1 MSKARPSPTAPADLR
16 ERLQASLDGSPP
28 AARRLAAYFL
38 ANLKTLPFETAAT
51 VAQKVDVSEAT
62 VGRFCRVLGYRHFKE
77 VRSALQS
84 ELGDQAWL
92 IGERLQSFAER
103 LRSGT
108 DEAALGMQREI
119 AAIVANY
126 ETAATPE
133 FARCVQRLAARPQ
146 VFVSGFQTERGHG
159 QFLAHSLQY
168 LRPGVQVLDLAGG
181 TFSELLLA
189 PRGATCL
196 VLIDGRRYSL
206 MTRQLALAARKAGVP
221 VTLITDPY
229 CTWGAEIVDEIFVV
243 QTDLNQFWDATSAM
257 SSLICLIVNGVFG
270 ELGPEVEARMSRVS
284 ALHADF
290 IGHAEGSPRISRQT
304 PANN

>member
-1 MSKARPSPTAPADLR
+1 MSAASPSPSAPADLR
-16 ERLQASLDGSPP
+16 DRLQASLDGATP

-38 ANLKTLPFETAAT
+38 ASLKTLPFETAAS
-51 VAQKVDVSEAT
+51 VADKVDVSEAT
-62 VGRFCRVLGYRHFKE
+62 VGRFCRTLGYRHFKE
-77 VRSALQS
+77 VKAAIQS
-84 ELGDQAWL
+84 ELGDKAWL
-92 IGERLQSFAER
+92 IGERLQDFAAR

-133 FARCVQRLAARPQ
+133 FARCVQRLATRAQ
-146 VFVSGFQTERGHG
+146 VFISGFQAERGHG
-159 QFLAHSLQY
+159 QCLAHNLQY

-181 TFSELLLA
+181 TFAELLLA
-189 PRGATCL
+189 PKGAACL
-196 VLIDGRRYSL
+196 VLIDGRRYSQ

-229 CTWGAEIVDEIFVV
+229 CAWGAEVADEVFVV

-257 SSLICLIVNGVFG
+257 ASLICLIVNGVFG
-270 ELGPEVEARMSRVS
+270 ELGPGVETRMNRVS

-290 IGHAEGSPRISRQT
+290 IGHA
-304 PANN
+304 